1 MAEAGILVSIGAEHI
16 CIYAHF
22 PIMGSI
28 FHIKKKGW
36 INGQMAESARE
47 LLDHSAVHAVSLY

>member
-1 MAEAGILVSIGAEHI
+1 MAEAEILASIGAEHI

-28 FHIKKKGW
+28 FHIKKEGMDKRTDG
-36 INGQMAESARE
+36 
-47 LLDHSAVHAVSLY
+47 